1 MVDANNAINSFNAA
15 NITTSLFKIK
25 EQITGQTD
33 NNGLKNVQILVAL
46 KHLSNFWGTVEM
58 P

>member
-1 MVDANNAINSFNAA
+1 MVDANNAINSFNTA
-15 NITTSLFKIK
+15 NVTTSLFKIK

-33 NNGLKNVQILVAL
+33 NNGSKIGQILVAL
-46 KHLSNFWGTVEM
+46 KHLSNFWRTAEV

>member
-1 MVDANNAINSFNAA
+1 MVDANNAINSFNTA
-15 NITTSLFKIK
+15 NVTTSLFKIK

-33 NNGLKNVQILVAL
+33 NNGSKNVQILVAL
-46 KHLSNFWGTVEM
+46 KHLSNFWRTAEV

>member
-1 MVDANNAINSFNAA
+1 MVDANNAINGFNAA

-33 NNGLKNVQILVAL
+33 NNGSKNVQILVAL
-46 KHLSNFWGTVEM
+46 KHLSNFWRTVEM

>member
-1 MVDANNAINSFNAA
+1 MVDANNAINSFNTA
-15 NITTSLFKIK
+15 NVTTSLFKIK